1 MSAAPITCSNPKCEI
16 AIAGRCLEGMEKE
29 ECPNFG
35 RPIEVGSDMET
46 APAPPPTI
54 NLAPSITLE
63 AARATIALATR
74 LSRVIAII
82 ATSDAGKTSL
92 IAGLYDLFQR
102 EPVAAIRFAGSATLH
117 SFEIACHDSR
127 TVSKHDEPTI
137 FRTPRGDARFYHLD
151 LMPKAGGE
159 IISLLIADR
168 AGEEYLEVSDDVT
181 NARPLFEV
189 RRADTVTVLVDGER
203 LTNSRERHNVRAEIE
218 GMLQGLLDSGSLNK
232 RQRLAIAL
240 TKNDAVRVSERSA
253 VVTAD
258 LDRLIESLVRKFGD
272 WFIEISSFITTASP
286 KKPGGI
292 RGEGLSDLL
301 AYWLK
306 PVAVSQVQTAVVT
319 TRRDF
324 ERLREVQ
331 V

>member
-1 MSAAPITCSNPKCEI
+1 MSTTPLICSNPKCEI
-16 AIAGRCLEGMEKE
+16 ATGGRCLEGMGKD

-35 RPIEVGSDMET
+35 RPVETSSEVEA
-46 APAPPPTI
+46 APAPPTTL
-54 NLAPSITLE
+54 NLAPSVTLE

-74 LSRVIAII
+74 PSRVIAII
-82 ATSDAGKTSL
+82 ATWDAGKTSL

-102 EPVAAIRFAGSATLH
+102 KPVAGIRFAGSATLH

-127 TVSKHDEPTI
+127 TASKHDEATI
-137 FRTPRGDARFYHLD
+137 FRTPLGDARFYHLD
-151 LMPKAGGE
+151 LMPKDGRE

-168 AGEEYLEVSDDVT
+168 AGEEYLQVSDDVT
-181 NARPLFEV
+181 NAHPLFEV

-203 LTNSRERHNVRAEIE
+203 LTDSRERHNVRAEIE

-240 TKNDAVRVSERSA
+240 TKYDAVRVSDRSA
-253 VVTAD
+253 VATAD
-258 LDRLIESLVRKFGD
+258 FGRLTDSLARKFGD
-272 WFIEISSFITTASP
+272 CFVEISSFVTTASP

-306 PVAVSQVQTAVVT
+306 PTSVSQVQAAIVT

-324 ERLREVQ
+324 ENLREVQ
-331 V
+331 A